1 MPDAPFASTP
11 LAERIDSLFHA
22 ALARRFSSL
31 SPASLLQAAS
41 DWTMHLATSPGK
53 QMDLSHLAARQAQ
66 ELASYTFERMG
77 AGPDRQTRHGVK
89 PPSQDRRF
97 AAPEWQHWP
106 FNYLHQS
113 FLLTEQWWDAATHG
127 VTGVDR
133 HHENVVAFAAR
144 QLLDMFSPDGHCLF
158 EPDALV
164 RSLAGWEILVHR
176 TETYPA
182 PGRTQKVFATAIAR
196 RPRHEPR

>member
-66 ELASYTFERMG
+66 ELASYTLERMN
-77 AGPDRQTRHGVK
+77 AGRDRPTRHGVQ
-89 PPSQDRRF
+89 PPAQDRRF

-144 QLLDMFSPDGHCLF
+144 QLLDMFSPGNQLATNPVVLQRTLRGVWHGELFQAPCLGG
-158 EPDALV
+158 PQSA
-164 RSLAGWEILVHR
+164 AHG
-176 TETYPA
+176 
-182 PGRTQKVFATAIAR
+182 VFSAD
-196 RPRHEPR
+196 